1 MFVAVEQGNLKLVKV
16 LLSSS
21 SLNPNILSDG
31 QTPLHK
37 AHEVGRKVIVKELL
51 KDNRTDPY
59 IPDKNGT
66 IVAKEVTDPELLE
79 YIEGPKRYKDIFC
92 I

>member
-31 QTPLHK
+31 QTPLHIAQEK
-37 AHEVGRKVIVKELL
+37 GKKKIMIELL

-59 IPDKNGT
+59 IPDKNGI
-66 IVAKEVTDPELLE
+66 IVAKEVTDPEILE
-79 YIEGPKRYKDIFC
+79 YIERPKCYKDIFC